1 MKQQYKIIE
10 LRQLWERILEGVKED
25 FDAKVYDSMLLDS
38 YLSRID
44 GTKLVVVV
52 NSSTA
57 AKLLNENYSDFI
69 NGVVRS
75 KTQSDYVVEFI
86 DKEHEEI
93 DVAVEEKNSVFFK
106 SSFINQQLNFDNF
119 VVGESN
125 REASQAALVI
135 AANPGRTYNPL
146 FIYSDSGLGKTHLL
160 HAVGNYIKTNN
171 PSKKVLY
178 LPAEDFFDEY
188 VNYVKGKESSEDLV
202 SFFKR
207 EVDVLLLDDV
217 QLLANKK
224 NTLVIFF
231 NVFSSMLNAGKQ
243 VVVAS
248 DKSPNEL
255 EGFEARLITRF
266 NAGLTVNIKALDLE
280 TSKNILRTKI
290 KMLDLDINNID
301 EEAIDFYAK
310 KFSRSVRDLE
320 GALNRLMF
328 ISTIKGPGRITL
340 EVAMDAVKNQLDI
353 ETEKQTLSEQKILNV
368 VADYYNLPVHQLT
381 GKQRTN
387 QVAMPRHIAMYLIRT
402 LLDVSYTKIGQS
414 FGGKDHSTVMN
425 GVEKVEKQLKTD
437 QSLQKAIE
445 DLKNKLK

>member
-160 HAVGNYIKTNN
+160 HAIGNYIKTNN

-280 TSKNILRTKI
+280 TSKNILRRI
-290 KMLDLDINNID
+290 SGEQVHSPLEL
-301 EEAIDFYAK
+301 
-310 KFSRSVRDLE
+310 RSWSSIVSVSCSVSVSHFLSS
-320 GALNRLMF
+320 
-328 ISTIKGPGRITL
+328 IS
-340 EVAMDAVKNQLDI
+340 
-353 ETEKQTLSEQKILNV
+353 
-368 VADYYNLPVHQLT
+368 
-381 GKQRTN
+381 
-387 QVAMPRHIAMYLIRT
+387 
-402 LLDVSYTKIGQS
+402 
-414 FGGKDHSTVMN
+414 
-425 GVEKVEKQLKTD
+425 
-437 QSLQKAIE
+437 
-445 DLKNKLK
+445 